1 MPVTLHVWRVTP
13 RRAGSAM
20 LRMARRRVP
29 AGVSFAKLLGT
40 ASGFR
45 PGDADLTRYAAV
57 TVSPEPVRFPD
68 WDRLAIAAARVD
80 LIPLHSRGTWSGR
93 TPFSPSRTESP
104 PSLPDKSEKS
114 DMGSG
119 AVVRRAAERGTGPGG
134 TAERGAGPG
143 GMVLSLT
150 RARLRPARALTFWRA
165 IPPVVT
171 ELDRAPGLLAYFGMG
186 EAPVGWQGTVSLW
199 SDAADLA
206 RFAYRQPEHRAVIAR
221 TPTDRWY
228 AEELFARFAVQE
240 ISGDRSVLGWLSED
254 VGAGGGTG
262 R

>member
-1 MPVTLHVWRVTP
+1 MPITLHVWRVPP
-13 RRAGSAM
+13 RRTGLAM
-20 LRMARRRVP
+20 LRLARRRVP
-29 AGVSFAKLLGT
+29 PGVTFAKFLGT

-45 PGDADLTRYAAV
+45 PGEADLTRYAAV
-57 TVSPEPVRFPD
+57 TVSPEPIHFPE

-93 TPFSPSRTESP
+93 TPFEP
-104 PSLPDKSEKS
+104 
-114 DMGSG
+114 GQSG
-119 AVVRRAAERGTGPGG
+119 KHS
-134 TAERGAGPG
+134 
-143 GMVLSLT
+143 GMTLALT
-150 RARLRPARALTFWRA
+150 RARLRPSRALTFWRA
-165 IPPVVT
+165 VPPVVT

-186 EAPVGWQGTVSLW
+186 EAPIGWQGTVSLW

-240 ISGDRSVLGWLSED
+240 ISGDRAVLGWLSED